1 MHGSLWEGETEQLLC
16 GDWESGMEWSGNRR
30 DQPGGEGGVKGE
42 STAGNDWNC
51 ETFRE
56 RGMI

>member
-1 MHGSLWEGETEQLLC
+1 MGLSGKGKQNSFCVGTGSRG
-16 GDWESGMEWSGNRR
+16 WSGVGTEGISR
-30 DQPGGEGGVKGE
+30 GGEGGVKGE